1 MGCLDDDDDFEKSFF
16 FFYVFQICE
25 YDRFSRPCVVGD
37 LHFSLADRENV
48 FGSSNAGPGVDIWA
62 DVMRNTVKKP
72 DGDKK
77 RGINSLKKIFDF
89 FFVVAGRKSTTV
101 ASVAQLPAVG

>member
-1 MGCLDDDDDFEKSFF
+1 MDDDDDLKNRF

-62 DVMRNTVKKP
+62 DVMRNTVIKTRKRQKNWKKFF
-72 DGDKK
+72 K
-77 RGINSLKKIFDF
+77 KKIL
-89 FFVVAGRKSTTV
+89 FFVVTGRKSTTV